1 MMALVDVSF
10 LCHDPDFA
18 DAGELITRQM
28 TVNEWGEGELVES
41 AQTIV
46 ASFQPATGEDL
57 QRLPEAAH
65 FSDVIVVYYA
75 GELSPE
81 RAGGYAD
88 VVKWRGRRYQVK
100 SADPWGNYGVGYWRA
115 VCLLEPAH
123 A

>member
-1 MMALVDVSF
+1 MALVDVSF

-18 DAGELITRQM
+18 DDGELITRVM
-28 TVNEWGEGELVES
+28 TVNAYGEGELVER

-65 FSDVIVVYYA
+65 FSDAIVVYYA

-100 SADPWGNYGVGYWRA
+100 TADPWGNYGMGYWRA
-115 VCLLEPAH
+115 VCLLEPAR

>member
-1 MMALVDVSF
+1 MRQVTVD
-10 LCHDPDFA
+10 
-18 DAGELITRQM
+18 ITARVM
-28 TVNEWGEGELVES
+28 TVNEWGEGELTEQ
-41 AQTIV
+41 AQPIV

-81 RAGGYAD
+81 REGGYAD

-100 SADPWGNYGVGYWRA
+100 SADPWGNYGQGYWRA
-115 VCLLEPAH
+115 VCVLEGAR

>member
-1 MMALVDVSF
+1 MALVDVSF

-18 DAGELITRQM
+18 DAGELITRVM
-28 TVNEWGEGELVES
+28 TVNEWGEGELVEHVQ
-41 AQTIV
+41 AIT

-57 QRLPEAAH
+57 ERLPEAAH
-65 FSDVIVVYYA
+65 FSDAIVVYYA

-81 RAGGYAD
+81 REDGYAD

-100 SADPWGNYGVGYWRA
+100 SAKPYGNYGVGYWRA
-115 VCLLEPAH
+115 VALLEPAH